1 MYARV
6 TVTQASPEQF
16 DQDVAYIQEHLLP
29 AVKAMPGIKGAY
41 FLVSRETGKGITI
54 SLWDTEEEMQASSAT
69 ASQARS
75 DAVQSL
81 SVNVQGVDNYEIVA
95 QL

>member
-6 TVTQASPEQF
+6 TVTQVST
-16 DQDVAYIQEHLLP
+16 DQVDQAVQYIQEHVLP
-29 AVKAMPGIKGAY
+29 AVKAMPGVKGAY
-41 FLVSRETGKGITI
+41 FLLSRETGKGLSI